1 MVLSHQGLLLGLW
14 PSGAFLTWASGAFP
28 QIVRSAG
35 KRKYI
40 SGRKGRFVNSR
51 LKERGIF
58 HVLP

>member
-1 MVLSHQGLLLGLW
+1 MVLSHRGLLLGLW
-14 PSGAFLTWASGAFP
+14 PSVFLTWASGAFP

-35 KRKYI
+35 KRKCI